1 MRTLAACVVAAAALV
16 AAAGASSV
24 GAAAPTCAPRTV
36 GDAYAASGPQ
46 AVASGSDL
54 WGSRLLRA
62 RGGPTY
68 AAAVKYLA
76 PLEQALQWHGRTL
89 TPSGSYYLPFSFAF
103 TSHGPAVYALHVAD
117 GSEIV
122 TRRIGGASLQL
133 YVGSG
138 RERYGS
144 CPSRLAPARLAE
156 GHLPILQT
164 AYVDAAGVRYRQES
178 FAGRAYG
185 TFGARSVISF
195 VRLVVD
201 ARSAKHGAT
210 VRLVPWKRLAHTAPD
225 RLAERGQTR
234 LIVSTSGA
242 QFIDGVVRYRVPAG
256 ERTTIYAEWLNAPSE
271 ARYVHADAAT
281 YDSARAAVVAFWRQ
295 QLAAGAQFQVPEA
308 RVQDA
313 EQGILAQLIAYGWR
327 YSIGNPYEELSYAES
342 LDAAEIAAEY
352 GYPAVAKS
360 IVEFA
365 LQRMRARPWRFTAF
379 RGGHLL
385 STAATYYRL
394 TRDRAFLRA
403 ETPQLEQL
411 VGRIAARQVR
421 SGPAKGRLRP
431 EPLST
436 DLENRHVD
444 SVSGQVEAVEA
455 LLSMGRVWSSA
466 GYPGPAARARQ
477 LGVSIDAALR
487 PAVTH
492 ASKRLRDGSLFVP
505 DELGG
510 QRPFARLTAT
520 REGSYWNLVMPYAF
534 SSGWFPAH
542 SRQARGALRYVLA
555 HGSRL
560 LGVPRTYARTVYGDE
575 PGAGLAPVY
584 ALGWS
589 RFLADNDQPDQL
601 VLSLYGLLAAG
612 MTHGTYVS
620 GEAVSVLPVHGAYE
634 RAMFMPP
641 NSGSNASYL
650 GTLRDLLVRERRGR
664 LGAPAGLDLAFSTPR
679 AWLDDGQEIAVRAAP
694 TSFGKVSYT
703 LARHGSTI
711 EAALVLPPR
720 CHCRLRLRAPAGER
734 LAHVVVGSTVVA
746 ADRAGTIDLG
756 DRHGPVKV
764 RATLRVSG

>member
-1 MRTLAACVVAAAALV
+1 MRPLLACAVAAAALAV
-16 AAAGASSV
+16 GAGVSGV
-24 GAAAPTCAPRTV
+24 GAATRTCAPRVV
-36 GDAYAASGPQ
+36 GDAYAASVQQ
-46 AVASGSDL
+46 AVASGRDL
-54 WGSRLLRA
+54 WGARLLRA

-68 AAAVKYLA
+68 ATAAKYLA
-76 PLEQALQWHGRTL
+76 PLERAVQWHGRTL
-89 TPSGSYYLPFSFAF
+89 TPSGSYYLPLSFAF
-103 TSHGPAVYALHVAD
+103 TSYGPAVYALHVAD

-122 TRRIGGASLQL
+122 TRRVGGPSLQI
-133 YVGSG
+133 YTGSG

-144 CPSRLAPARLAE
+144 CPSRLTPARLAE
-156 GHLPILQT
+156 GHVPILQT
-164 AYVDAAGVRYRQES
+164 AYVDAGGVRYRQES

-185 TFGARSVISF
+185 SFGARSVVSF

-201 ARSAKHGAT
+201 ARTSKHGAT
-210 VRLVPWKRLAHTAPD
+210 VRLVPWQRLAHTAPD
-225 RLAERGQTR
+225 RLAEHGRTR
-234 LIVSTSGA
+234 LIVSTDDA
-242 QFIDGVVRYRVPAG
+242 QFVDGVVRYRVPAG
-256 ERTTIYAEWLNAPSE
+256 ERRVIYADWLNAPSE
-271 ARYVHADAAT
+271 ARYVHADAAA
-281 YDSARAAVVAFWRQ
+281 YDAARAAVVAFWRQ
-295 QLAAGAQFQVPEA
+295 KLAAGAQFQVPE
-308 RVQDA
+308 RTVQDA
-313 EQGILAQLIAYGWR
+313 EQAILAQLIAYGWR

-360 IVEFA
+360 IIEFA
-365 LQRMRARPWRFTAF
+365 LQRMRIRPWRFTAF

-385 STAATYYRL
+385 ATSATYYRL

-403 ETPQLEQL
+403 ETPELERL
-411 VGRIAARQVR
+411 VARIAERRVR
-421 SGPAKGRLRP
+421 SGPAKGRLQP

-436 DLENRHVD
+436 DLENRDVD

-455 LLSMGRVWSSA
+455 LLSIGRVWSSA
-466 GYPGPAARARQ
+466 GYPGAGKRARA
-477 LGVSIDAALR
+477 LAVSIDAALR
-487 PAVTH
+487 PAVAR

-510 QRPFARLTAT
+510 QRPFGRLTAT

-534 SSGWFPAH
+534 ASGWFPAH

-620 GEAVSVLPVHGAYE
+620 GEAVSVLPVRGAYE
-634 RAMFMPP
+634 RSMFMPP

-650 GTLRDLLVRERRGR
+650 GTLRELLVHERRGR

-679 AWLDDGQEIAVRAAP
+679 AWLADGQQIEVRSAP

-703 LARHGSTI
+703 LVRHGSTI
-711 EAALVLPPR
+711 DGSLLLPPR
-720 CHCRLRLRAPAGER
+720 CHCRLRLRVPAGER
-734 LAHVVVGSTVVA
+734 PAHVVVGATVVA
-746 ADRAGTIDLG
+746 ANGAGTIDLG
-756 DRHGPVKV
+756 DRHGRVEV
-764 RATLRVSG
+764 RATLRASG